1 MALSGA
7 HTIGQ
12 SRSVAP
18 TVSIRQGACLN
29 LSNFCVDGLCCKIVM
44 PPEEAWQQPLDH
56 HVELLEVPHAGD
68 LPGTLTHEGRPEAV
82 HAAIHY
88 AVAHNKHA
96 YDTG

>member
-1 MALSGA
+1 
-7 HTIGQ
+7 
-12 SRSVAP
+12 
-18 TVSIRQGACLN
+18 
-29 LSNFCVDGLCCKIVM
+29 M

-82 HAAIHY
+82 HAAIYY